1 MEGVQERFMQGLA
14 QMTWLEAFAVLFG
27 LLSVWYSKNRNILV
41 FPTGIINTAI
51 FVYICLAA
59 KLYAD
64 MAINVYYT
72 VMSVYGWY
80 VWTRKVDSRE
90 LPVSYNTGKEN
101 FFSFFFFFASFG
113 LWYFIL
119 TQYTDSDV
127 PVWDSL
133 TTAIFI
139 VAMWLMAKKKVEN
152 WWAWIIGDLLSV
164 PLYFYKGLVLS
175 SFQFLVFTG
184 LAVAG
189 LLAWRNDVKR
199 QKAMTG

>member
-1 MEGVQERFMQGLA
+1 MEGVQERFLQGLA

-51 FVYICLAA
+51 FVYICLVA

-80 VWTRKVDSRE
+80 VWTRKVDRQE
-90 LPVSYNTGKEN
+90 LPVSYNSGREN
-101 FFSFFFFFASFG
+101 LFSILFFLSSFG
-113 LWYFIL
+113 FWYLIL

-139 VAMWLMAKKKVEN
+139 VAMWLMAKKRVEN
-152 WWAWIIGDLLSV
+152 WWAWIIGDLVSV

-189 LLAWRNDVKR
+189 LIAWRNDVKR
-199 QKAMTG
+199 QNAMTG